1 MPYTTAMPVI
11 TVSGSLASGAR
22 EVARVVADRLGLEY
36 VDHEILIEAAR
47 ELGVAV
53 AAVERRDERRSSM
66 GERLASVM
74 RTLME
79 RSAAAGTA
87 DPMSGGGLETVLA
100 RSYGEAAELAAATQ
114 GQLDDDSYIKTLTS
128 VIKGLAARGN
138 IVILGRGSQA
148 ILQHHED
155 ALHVWVAA
163 PREWRIDNL
172 MQREGIAQQEAER
185 RIDKSDKDRDAFHR
199 HYFKVEPNAPALYDL
214 GINAARI
221 DTETAASM
229 IAMAAGLHT
238 PKPG

>member
-1 MPYTTAMPVI
+1 MPVI

-22 EVARVVADRLGLEY
+22 EVAQAVATKLGLEY
-36 VDHEILIEAAR
+36 VDHEILTEAAR

-53 AAVERRDERRSSM
+53 AAVEQRDERRSSM
-66 GERLASVM
+66 GERLASVI

-100 RSYGEAAELAAATQ
+100 RSYGEAADLAATPT
-114 GQLDDDSYIKTLTS
+114 GQLDDESYIKTLTS

-138 IVILGRGSQA
+138 VVILGRGSQA
-148 ILQHHED
+148 ILQHNED

-163 PREWRIDNL
+163 PRDWRVDNL
-172 MQREGIAQQEAER
+172 MQRDDISKAEAEK

-214 GINAARI
+214 GFNAARI
-221 DTETAASM
+221 DTETAA
-229 IAMAAGLHT
+229 AMVSLAAKLHT

>member
-1 MPYTTAMPVI
+1 VSYTTAMPVI

-22 EVARVVADRLGLEY
+22 EVARAVANRLGLEY
-36 VDHEILIEAAR
+36 VDHEILTEAAR

-53 AAVERRDERRSSM
+53 AAVEERDERRSTM
-66 GERLASVM
+66 GERLAGVI

-100 RSYGEAAELAAATQ
+100 RSYGEAAELAAAAP
-114 GQLDDDSYIKTLTS
+114 GQLDDESYIRTLKS
-128 VIKGLAARGN
+128 VIKGLAAKGN
-138 IVILGRGSQA
+138 VVILGRGSQA
-148 ILQHHED
+148 ILQHKED

-163 PREWRIDNL
+163 PIDWRLDNL
-172 MQREGIAQQEAER
+172 MQRDGISRHDAEK

-214 GINAARI
+214 GLNAARI

-229 IAMAAGLHT
+229 IALAAGLHV
-238 PKPG
+238 PRPG